1 MRFDLFDE
9 KKKTEISIDRG
20 GYERVYTTTVSNS
33 DVDGDA
39 QKRLA
44 GKTVTILS
52 FSPWVSTLAAYY
64 DLNVWTNVCA
74 RACASHKIFH
84 PSKIH
89 RFLLKFLSSFL
100 SPLPQFDSLV
110 TFSSR
115 SCPEKNP
122 EPERFYLVWRLIE
135 NSPVIDDA
143 YQPVWKHGRLITS
156 TLSK

>member
-1 MRFDLFDE
+1 MRE
-9 KKKTEISIDRG
+9 KTEISIDRG
-20 GYERVYTTTVSNS
+20 GYERVYTTTVSNN

-84 PSKIH
+84 PSKSSWN
-89 RFLLKFLSSFL
+89 FLLKFLPFFL
-100 SPLPQFDSLV
+100 PSHNLTLSWRFLLDRAPKKTPSLNV
-110 TFSSR
+110 
-115 SCPEKNP
+115 
-122 EPERFYLVWRLIE
+122 YLVWRLIE